1 MEGVSD
7 GEHRSVLDKSWV
19 EGRDFHRAEQSIICH
34 DGESIQGS
42 HVAGSICTYVLQWRF
57 SGPHLDLLDSIT
69 SSPKAQVMYY
79 YEVLS
84 SADYR
89 YTRNYL
95 TSCRVNNLTQ
105 SMHLT
110 AHI

>member
-1 MEGVSD
+1 MNDMSD

-19 EGRDFHRAEQSIICH
+19 EGRDFHKAEQSIICH

-42 HVAGSICTYVLQWRF
+42 HVAGSVCTYVLQWRF

-69 SSPKAQVMYY
+69 SSHKAQVMYY

-89 YTRNYL
+89 YIHHQL
-95 TSCRVNNLTQ
+95 TVSHHKYIVNSL
-105 SMHLT
+105 
-110 AHI
+110 